1 MRYPSLNNVCVLIIA
16 IFGSLSHATD
26 SYSQNNNNDKISLLF
41 IGDIMGHDD
50 QILSAED
57 METNTYNYDDVF
69 RFIKPLISEADIA
82 IANFEVTLA
91 GPPYTGYPHFSSPV
105 EFAAACRDAGIHH
118 LVTANNHS
126 ADRGGEGII
135 NTIRRLDSLEIPHT
149 GTFINSASKD
159 TLSPLI
165 IERNGISVALM
176 NYTYGTNGM
185 PVPEPVI
192 VNMLN
197 KELITSDILKAKDK
211 NADIII
217 LFLHWGTEYDTVPLQ
232 DQTDLAEYFL
242 SAGADLII
250 GSHPHVLQK
259 MERIKDVTQGK
270 DGIVVYSLGNF
281 VSNQRKVRT
290 DGGSMVRVELSKKD
304 DTVVISDAGYILTWV
319 YIAVEDSN
327 KKYFILPCSEFEES
341 PDFFSKP
348 EDYRLMKSFI
358 NNSRAFLDRQNRG
371 IKEYIY
377 NDKYWLLND

>member
-1 MRYPSLNNVCVLIIA
+1 MRYT
-16 IFGSLSHATD
+16 SLSTLGILFITIFVSLFHTTD
-26 SYSQNNNNDKISLLF
+26 SYSQNNTDEKLSLLF

-57 METNTYNYDDVF
+57 KETNTYNYDEVF
-69 RFIKPLISEADIA
+69 RYIKPLITEADIA

-91 GPPYTGYPHFSSPV
+91 GPPYTGYPKFSSPA
-105 EFAAACRDAGIHH
+105 EFAAACRDAGINH
-118 LVTANNHS
+118 LATANNHS
-126 ADRGGEGII
+126 ADRGGTGII
-135 NTIRRLDSLEIPHT
+135 NTIRRLDSLKIRHT
-149 GTFINSASKD
+149 GTFINPASKD

-165 IERNGISVALM
+165 IERNGINVALM

-185 PVPEPVI
+185 PVPEPVT
-192 VNMLN
+192 VNSLD

-232 DQTDLAEYFL
+232 SQTDLAEYFL

-259 MERIKDVTQGK
+259 MERVNNITKGK

-281 VSNQRKVRT
+281 ISNQRKVRT
-290 DGGSMVRVELSKKD
+290 DGGSMVRVDLVKKD
-304 DTVVISDAGYILTWV
+304 DTVQISDAGYFLTWV
-319 YIAVEDSN
+319 YITNEDS
-327 KKYFILPCSEFEES
+327 KKEYFILPCSEFEDK

-348 EDYRLMKSFI
+348 EDYIMMKSFI
-358 NNSRAFLDRQNRG
+358 NNSRAFLNRQNRD
-371 IKEYIY
+371 IKEYIF
-377 NDKYWLLND
+377 NDNTWLLND